1 MRKPK
6 VLLSHTNTLS
16 NAEEVSRQM
25 DKDAKEEGALSEI
38 KIIKA

>member
-16 NAEEVSRQM
+16 NAEEVSRRM
-25 DKDAKEEGALSEI
+25 DKDAKEGALSEI